1 MHGDCGATTAMRWRA
16 APSVTPSST
25 WRPCSGRCWS
35 ITISD
40 RAAAARPGPPIR
52 MKRLLLFLV
61 AAVFAGCSPKPVSFN
76 ATDITGGSFDPAFEL
91 TDHTGARRSLADFRG
106 KVVTVFFGFT
116 QCPDVCPGTLIEMK
130 EVMALL
136 GDDAERVQTLFI
148 TVDPERDTPEVLA
161 AYVPAFDQRFL
172 GLYGTPDEIAKVAR
186 GYRVFYEKVPGSSPE

>member
-1 MHGDCGATTAMRWRA
+1 
-16 APSVTPSST
+16 
-25 WRPCSGRCWS
+25 
-35 ITISD
+35 
-40 RAAAARPGPPIR
+40 

-136 GDDAERVQTLFI
+136 GEDADRVQTLFI

-161 AYVPAFDQRFL
+161 AYVPAFDPRFL
-172 GLYGTPDEIAKVAR
+172 GLYGEPDEIARVAR
-186 GYRVFYEKVPGSSPE
+186 GYRVFYEKVPGSSPENYQINHTAASYVIDPQGELRLFVKHGAGAEALAHDIRLLLEQAPGS

>member
-1 MHGDCGATTAMRWRA
+1 
-16 APSVTPSST
+16 
-25 WRPCSGRCWS
+25 
-35 ITISD
+35 
-40 RAAAARPGPPIR
+40 

-186 GYRVFYEKVPGSSPE
+186 GYRVFYEKVPGSSPENYQINHTAASYVIDAQGELRLFVKHGSGAEALAHDIRLLLEQAKS

>member
-1 MHGDCGATTAMRWRA
+1 
-16 APSVTPSST
+16 
-25 WRPCSGRCWS
+25 
-35 ITISD
+35 
-40 RAAAARPGPPIR
+40 

-186 GYRVFYEKVPGSSPE
+186 GYRVFYEKVPGSSPENYQINHTAASYVIDPQGELRLFVKHGSGAEALVHDIRLLLEQAKS

>member
-1 MHGDCGATTAMRWRA
+1 
-16 APSVTPSST
+16 
-25 WRPCSGRCWS
+25 
-35 ITISD
+35 
-40 RAAAARPGPPIR
+40 

-186 GYRVFYEKVPGSSPE
+186 GYRVFYEKVPGSSPENYQINHTAASYVIDPQGELRLFVKHGSGAKALVHDIRLLLEQAKS

>member
-1 MHGDCGATTAMRWRA
+1 M
-16 APSVTPSST
+16 P
-25 WRPCSGRCWS
+25 
-35 ITISD
+35 
-40 RAAAARPGPPIR
+40 
-52 MKRLLLFLV
+52 MKRILLFLV
-61 AAVFAGCSPKPVSFN
+61 AAVVAGCSPKPVSFN

-136 GDDAERVQTLFI
+136 GDDADRVQALFI

-161 AYVPAFDQRFL
+161 AYVPAFDPRFL
-172 GLYGTPDEIAKVAR
+172 GLYGSPEEIARVAK
-186 GYRVFYEKVPGSSPE
+186 GYRVFYEKVPGSSPENYQINHTAASYVIDAQGQLRLFVKHGGGAEALAHDIRLLLEQAPAS

>member
-1 MHGDCGATTAMRWRA
+1 
-16 APSVTPSST
+16 
-25 WRPCSGRCWS
+25 
-35 ITISD
+35 
-40 RAAAARPGPPIR
+40 

-186 GYRVFYEKVPGSSPE
+186 GYRVFYEKVPGSSPENYQINHTAASYVIDPQGELRLFVKHGSGAEALVHDIRLLLKQAKS

>member
-1 MHGDCGATTAMRWRA
+1 
-16 APSVTPSST
+16 
-25 WRPCSGRCWS
+25 
-35 ITISD
+35 
-40 RAAAARPGPPIR
+40 

-161 AYVPAFDQRFL
+161 AYVPAFDPRFL

-186 GYRVFYEKVPGSSPE
+186 GYRVFYEKVPGSSPENYQINHTAASYVIDPQGELRLFVKHGSGAEALVHDIRLLLEQAKS